1 MFLSPSMAD
10 VGVQELEAHH
20 PSHYLTD
27 PRISTAFFLFYS
39 LFHNS
44 TTARYGCVKG
54 AFLGS
59 HEEKD
64 GLLFF
69 AQSFVERNEALSM
82 YIGRWE
88 CESS

>member
-1 MFLSPSMAD
+1 MFLPPSMAE
-10 VGVQELEAHH
+10 VGVQGLKAHH
-20 PSHYLTD
+20 PSRCLTD
-27 PRISTAFFLFYS
+27 PRISTAFLLFYS

-64 GLLFF
+64 GLLFLLK
-69 AQSFVERNEALSM
+69 ALWKETRLCRC
-82 YIGRWE
+82 I
-88 CESS
+88 